1 MKHYSIRFVAL
12 LATLFLLVPMASAQ
26 FAGTGSGTESDP
38 YRIFNADQLTQ
49 MRNFL
54 NQEGVYFKLQND
66 INLTDWLADNYPGQ
80 GWQPVGSSS
89 EPFKGVLDGNNKT
102 ISGFSINRST
112 ADNVGLFG
120 YISGATIKNLTINGN
135 VTGHDYVGA
144 FVGGGTQDVSNTLKG
159 LTHNGTTAGNYRV
172 GSIVGACAGNFSNL
186 TANGN
191 VTGSWNDVGGAIGR
205 AGDVGSISDVT
216 VTGDVKTT
224 SSSAICTGGIVGYSN
239 LNISNAT
246 YSGNVTGG
254 SWVGGIIG
262 YTDVFNNLSN
272 ITLSNINAT
281 GSVKGSGDN
290 YYIGGICGRCGDGL
304 TISNGTS
311 RCKVTGKQYT
321 GGIIGGS
328 DNGALTLTACY
339 AEGNIIG
346 TTCVGGICG
355 RIQNPGSSSI
365 SGCNYWGNITGTS
378 QLGGVVGAIT
388 TDYTSPDFN
397 ATTTA
402 GYAYYYS
409 SSYSYSSTACF
420 YNTIHPGLERT
431 SSGGYVY
438 DVYIAKNIDEWAI
451 SRHTVY
457 TSSSKDTY
465 SAVYKVYNNIRTSS
479 ASSSKNLNIT
489 NCSAVGNINGTSTH
503 IGGVIGQDIDG
514 NSAYYTLAE
523 SKTVYYYEGNG
534 VNTSISSL
542 TLKKYN
548 YTYTTTNITDSYFSG
563 NLTGTNYIGGIAGT
577 KQGGQIN
584 KCYASASING
594 GQYIGG
600 IAGALSKESLNT
612 NENSLNA
619 NVSLCP
625 SITGTSNVGRIYGS
639 TDGNFSVAALGTN
652 SENRSMATTQVVV
665 NGVTQTITD
674 DLQNGTAVGV
684 SLLRLKSNY
693 VAWGWDFNN
702 KWTILD
708 TESFPYKNWQTA
720 PPTFSGK
727 LTSGATTIS
736 GKSTDGGTVY
746 LTTSSGK
753 TYSATCSGTTWSVT
767 VDALHAGETVTAYA
781 ASANKE
787 KSYFATTTVGF
798 LGSGTE
804 GDPYQIASAED
815 LQGLYKGGYYKIM
828 NDINLT
834 AWINKYSPSNG
845 WLPVGYDGAAV
856 YVDGGGHTITGL
868 WTNSTDAYTGLFSK
882 LKDGYIKNLN
892 VEVASGK
899 KVKGGQ
905 YTGILI
911 AYATGFEL
919 SNCSVKGNAEGTKY
933 VGGIAGYFTDSSSS
947 QLSDLTYEGSLSSS
961 TASAYIGGIAGQ
973 CTGGLYHVSSVV
985 QITATGSN
993 TYIGGLVG
1001 SFNNNSRTVSQCTAE
1016 VNISSSGTGC
1026 YIGGLIG
1033 KSSNTVTTGCYSSGT
1048 IQVTGN
1054 NSMTGGIAGYLSG
1067 GGISDNYSTA
1077 TISGTQRTAGLVG
1090 QADGGSQINRC
1101 YATGNITG
1109 IYYGAG
1115 IVGNLSGTNTKTTNC
1130 VALNNQLTFTDQSS
1144 WAARV
1149 IGGYDNAAGDPD
1161 GSNLALATM
1170 QVSLNGV
1177 PVTKYDDLV
1186 EGVAKSEAELKQQA
1200 TYKAMGWDFSD
1211 VWTMSADGYPVL
1223 KWQLE
1228 ASEPDITLGDLSGD
1242 GKVSITDIVMIIDV
1256 IAGTITDANKV
1267 AVADVNGDGNVS
1279 ITDCVAAIDLIAA
1292 DYGGETPDGHAW
1304 VDLGLPSG
1312 TLWATCNV
1320 GASSPEEYGDY
1331 FAWGETEPKSDY
1343 SWSTYK
1349 YCEGSENTMTKY
1361 CAQSS
1366 YGYNGFTDDLTELQP
1381 ADDAATANWGS
1392 GWQMPSHEQ
1401 NQELIDSS
1409 YTTTEWT
1416 QVNGVYGRKITSNS
1430 NGNSIFLP
1438 ATGYRNVTSLY
1449 NAGSYGYYW
1458 PRSLH
1463 ASKSY
1468 CAYYLFFKSGNI
1480 GWSYYS
1486 YRYYGRS
1493 VRPVRRLQMN
1503 SNGMVT
1509 AGVSAPQSAKRKT
1522 HAILSD
1528 TDFISAAMQE
1538 NVLNISLD
1546 NERHYTAFQM
1556 TVSVPEGMTL
1566 GRATMDKMRGADH
1579 LVTVRDLG
1587 RGHYLV
1593 AGFSAD
1599 NEELMGNSGCLLSI
1613 ITEGQ
1618 ADADIVIS
1626 DIEFAT
1632 TQAEAYY
1639 MVDVAV
1645 SGTPTGI
1652 NEMKDEDLRVKNEI
1666 YDLQGRRVTKATKG
1680 IYIYNGKKTI
1690 IK

>member
-1 MKHYSIRFVAL
+1 MKKLLTSVAL
-12 LATLFLLVPMASAQ
+12 LLCSLLTSFAQ
-26 FAGTGSGTESDP
+26 FAGNGSGTESDP
-38 YRIFNADQLTQ
+38 YRIFNAVQLSQ

-112 ADNVGLFG
+112 TDYVGLFG
-120 YISGATIKNLTINGN
+120 YISGATVKNLTINGN
-135 VTGHDYVGA
+135 VTGKDFVGA
-144 FVGGGTQDVSNTLKG
+144 FVGGCPQDVSSTLMG
-159 LTHNGTTAGNYRV
+159 LTHIGSTTGQARV
-172 GSIVGACAGNFSNL
+172 GGIAGVCAGNLSNL
-186 TANGN
+186 TVEGN
-191 VTGSWNDVGGAIGR
+191 VTGNYDVGGAIGR
-205 AGDVGSISDVT
+205 AGDVGSISGVT
-216 VTGDVKTT
+216 VTGNVNNNT
-224 SSSAICTGGIVGYSN
+224 SNVCTGGIAGYSI

-254 SWVGGIIG
+254 GWVGGIVG
-262 YTDVFNNLSN
+262 FAQASTFSNL
-272 ITLSNINAT
+272 TAT
-281 GSVKGSGDN
+281 GSVKGTYSDSDFV
-290 YYIGGICGRCGDGL
+290 GGICGRFLGNGL

-321 GGIIGGS
+321 GGIVGGS
-328 DNGALTLTACY
+328 ESGAVTLTSCY
-339 AEGNIIG
+339 AEGDITG
-346 TTCVGGICG
+346 TTAVGGICG

-365 SGCNYWGNITGTS
+365 SSCNYWGNITGTS
-378 QLGGVVGAIT
+378 QLGGVVGNIT
-388 TDYTSPDFN
+388 ITNCATTIPDFTT
-397 ATTTA
+397 TTTA
-402 GYAYYYS
+402 GYKKTRSGTNYGGTDTYYYS
-409 SSYSYSSTACF
+409 YNNCACF
-420 YNTIHPGLERT
+420 YNSDSPSFVRP
-431 SSGGYVY
+431 SGSFEG
-438 DVYIAKNIDEWAI
+438 
-451 SRHTVY
+451 Y
-457 TSSSKDTY
+457 TSFQYYVSASSIASDISKWRKSDGTVWAWDNGSYYSSY
-465 SAVYKVYNNIRTSS
+465 SAVKSVYNNIHTDN
-479 ASSSKNLNIT
+479 NLNIS
-489 NCSAVGNINGTSTH
+489 NCSAVGNINGTSSY
-503 IGGVIGQDIDG
+503 IGGIVGQDVSSQIAL
-514 NSAYYTLAE
+514 NE
-523 SKTVYYYEGNG
+523 SKTVYYYSGNG
-534 VNTSISSL
+534 SNSSTTSL
-542 TLKKYN
+542 TLKAYS
-548 YTYTTTNITDSYFSG
+548 TITTNISDSYYSG
-563 NLTGTNYIGGIAGT
+563 YLTGTNYIGGVAGT

-619 NVSLCP
+619 NVSLCS
-625 SITGTSNVGRIYGS
+625 SITGTSKVGRIYGS
-639 TDGNFSVAALGTN
+639 TDGNFSVAALGTT
-652 SENRSMATTQVVV
+652 SENRSMASTQVVI

-674 DLQNGTAVGV
+674 DLQNGTAVGI
-684 SLLRLKSNY
+684 SLLRYKSNY

-702 KWTILD
+702 NWTIQD
-708 TESFPYKNWQTA
+708 TESFPYKSWQTA

-736 GKSTDGGTVY
+736 GKSIDGGTVY
-746 LTTSSGK
+746 LTTSAGK

-781 ASANKE
+781 AGANKE
-787 KSYFATTTVGF
+787 KSYFTTTTVGF

-804 GDPYQIASAED
+804 EAPYQIASAED
-815 LQGLYKGGYYKIM
+815 LQGLYTGGYYKIM
-828 NDINLT
+828 NDIDLT
-834 AWINKYSPSNG
+834 AWINKYSSSKG

-868 WTNSTDAYTGLFSK
+868 WTNSTDQYTGLFSK

-911 AYATGFEL
+911 AGATGFEL

-1001 SFNNNSRTVSQCTAE
+1001 ILNNNSRTVSQCTAE

-1067 GGISDNYSTA
+1067 GGLSDSYSTA

-1149 IGGYDNAAGDPD
+1149 IGGYDEAAGDPD

-1186 EGVAKSEAELKQQA
+1186 EGIAKSEADLKQQA
-1200 TYKAMGWDFSD
+1200 TYEAMGWDFSD

-1256 IAGTITDANKV
+1256 IAGTITDANQV
-1267 AVADVNGDGNVS
+1267 AAADVNGDGNVS

-1292 DYGGETPDGHAW
+1292 QASTP
-1304 VDLGLPSG
+1304 
-1312 TLWATCNV
+1312 
-1320 GASSPEEYGDY
+1320 SS
-1331 FAWGETEPKSDY
+1331 ARRK
-1343 SWSTYK
+1343 
-1349 YCEGSENTMTKY
+1349 
-1361 CAQSS
+1361 
-1366 YGYNGFTDDLTELQP
+1366 
-1381 ADDAATANWGS
+1381 ANA
-1392 GWQMPSHEQ
+1392 M
-1401 NQELIDSS
+1401 
-1409 YTTTEWT
+1409 
-1416 QVNGVYGRKITSNS
+1416 
-1430 NGNSIFLP
+1430 
-1438 ATGYRNVTSLY
+1438 
-1449 NAGSYGYYW
+1449 
-1458 PRSLH
+1458 
-1463 ASKSY
+1463 
-1468 CAYYLFFKSGNI
+1468 
-1480 GWSYYS
+1480 
-1486 YRYYGRS
+1486 
-1493 VRPVRRLQMN
+1493 
-1503 SNGMVT
+1503 
-1509 AGVSAPQSAKRKT
+1509 
-1522 HAILSD
+1522 LSD
-1528 TDFISAAMQE
+1528 TDFITAAMQE
-1538 NVLNISLD
+1538 NALNISLN

-1566 GRATMDKMRGADH
+1566 GRATMDEMRGADH

-1587 RGHYLV
+1587 RGQYLV

-1599 NEELMGNSGCLLSI
+1599 NEELMAGSGRLLSI

-1618 ADADIVIS
+1618 TDADIVIS

-1639 MVDVAV
+1639 LADVAV

-1652 NEMKDEDLRVKNEI
+1652 NEMKNEELRMKNEI

>member
-1 MKHYSIRFVAL
+1 MMLLSIAAF
-12 LATLFLLVPMASAQ
+12 AQ
-26 FAGTGSGTESDP
+26 FSGSGSGTESDP
-38 YRIFNADQLTQ
+38 YRIFNADQLSQ

-66 INLTDWLADNYPGQ
+66 INLTEWLADNYPSQ
-80 GWQPVGSSS
+80 GWQPVGSAA
-89 EPFKGVLDGNNKT
+89 EPFKGILDGNNKT
-102 ISGFSINRST
+102 ISGFSVNRSST
-112 ADNVGLFG
+112 DYVGLFG
-120 YISGATIKNLTINGN
+120 YISGASIKNLTINGN
-135 VTGHDYVGA
+135 VTGKDFVGA
-144 FVGGGTQDVSNTLKG
+144 FVGGGTQDVSSTLMG
-159 LTHNGTTAGNYRV
+159 LTHNGSTTGQARV
-172 GSIVGACAGNFSNL
+172 GGIAGVCAGNLSNL
-186 TANGN
+186 TVEGN
-191 VTGSWNDVGGAIGR
+191 VTGNYDVGGAIGR
-205 AGDVGSISDVT
+205 AGDVGSISGVT
-216 VTGDVKTT
+216 VTGNVNNNT
-224 SSSAICTGGIVGYSN
+224 SNVCTGGIAGYSN

-254 SWVGGIIG
+254 GWVGGIVG
-262 YTDVFNNLSN
+262 FSQAKTFNNL
-272 ITLSNINAT
+272 TAT
-281 GSVKGSGDN
+281 GSVKGTYSDSDFV
-290 YYIGGICGRCGDGL
+290 GGICGKCENGL

-321 GGIIGGS
+321 GGIVGGS
-328 DNGALTLTACY
+328 ESGAVTLTSCY
-339 AEGNIIG
+339 AEGDITG
-346 TTCVGGICG
+346 TTAVGGICG
-355 RIQNPGSSSI
+355 QIKNPDSSSI
-365 SGCNYWGNITGTS
+365 SGCNYWGDITGTS
-378 QLGGVVGAIT
+378 QLGGVVGAVT
-388 TDYTSPDFN
+388 TDYASPDFN
-397 ATTTA
+397 AITGA
-402 GYAYYYS
+402 GIRYSGNYPYSHCFFNSSNPVFTKQTDTYNIHSGYYVKTEDIADWVCSEHYVQVYAIGKYTMPYQVLNNILTSTNISNTVNIINS
-409 SSYSYSSTACF
+409 S
-420 YNTIHPGLERT
+420 
-431 SSGGYVY
+431 
-438 DVYIAKNIDEWAI
+438 AI
-451 SRHTVY
+451 S
-457 TSSSKDTY
+457 
-465 SAVYKVYNNIRTSS
+465 
-479 ASSSKNLNIT
+479 
-489 NCSAVGNINGTSTH
+489 NINGTSAYVGGI
-503 IGGVIGQDIDG
+503 IGRDID
-514 NSAYYTLAE
+514 SYKPKYIVSET
-523 SKTVYYYEGNG
+523 KIIYYYEGASS
-534 VNTSISSL
+534 TSTTAL
-542 TLKKYN
+542 TLKKYS
-548 YTYTTTNITDSYFSG
+548 YSYTTTNISESYFSG
-563 NLTGTNYIGGIAGT
+563 NLTGTNNIGGIAGT

-594 GQYIGG
+594 GQNIGG
-600 IAGALSKESLNT
+600 IAGYLFKDSLNT

-619 NVSLCP
+619 NVSVCP

-639 TDGNFSVAALGTN
+639 TDGNFSVAALGTT

-674 DLQNGTAVGV
+674 NLQNGTAVGV
-684 SLLRLKSNY
+684 SQLRYKSNY

-702 KWTILD
+702 NWTIQD
-708 TESFPYKNWQTA
+708 TESFPYKSWQTA

-746 LTTSSGK
+746 LTTGAGK

-781 ASANKE
+781 AGANKE
-787 KSYFATTTVGF
+787 KSYFTTTTVVF

-804 GDPYQIASAED
+804 EDPYQIASAED
-815 LQGLYKGGYYKIM
+815 LQGLYTGGYYKIM
-828 NDINLT
+828 NDISLT
-834 AWINKYSPSNG
+834 AWINKYSPSKG
-845 WLPVGYDGAAV
+845 WLPVGYDGVAV
-856 YVDGGGHTITGL
+856 YVDGDGHTITGL
-868 WTNSTDAYTGLFSK
+868 WTNSTDQYTGLFSK

-899 KVKGGQ
+899 KVKGGGQ

-933 VGGIAGYFTDSSSS
+933 VGGIAGYIEGASAGSN
-947 QLSDLTYEGSLSSS
+947 LVDLTYEGSLASS
-961 TASAYIGGIAGQ
+961 TASAYIGGIAGH

-993 TYIGGLVG
+993 TYIGGLIG
-1001 SFNNNSRTVSQCTAE
+1001 SFNNNSKTVSQCTTE

-1048 IQVTGN
+1048 IQVTGD

-1115 IVGNLSGTNTKTTNC
+1115 IVSNLSGTNTKTTNC

-1200 TYKAMGWDFSD
+1200 TYEAMGWDFSD

-1223 KWQLE
+1223 QWQLE
-1228 ASEPDITLGDLSGD
+1228 ASEPEVAKGDLNDD

-1292 DYGGETPDGHAW
+1292 
-1304 VDLGLPSG
+1304 
-1312 TLWATCNV
+1312 
-1320 GASSPEEYGDY
+1320 GA
-1331 FAWGETEPKSDY
+1331 
-1343 SWSTYK
+1343 
-1349 YCEGSENTMTKY
+1349 
-1361 CAQSS
+1361 
-1366 YGYNGFTDDLTELQP
+1366 
-1381 ADDAATANWGS
+1381 
-1392 GWQMPSHEQ
+1392 
-1401 NQELIDSS
+1401 
-1409 YTTTEWT
+1409 
-1416 QVNGVYGRKITSNS
+1416 
-1430 NGNSIFLP
+1430 
-1438 ATGYRNVTSLY
+1438 
-1449 NAGSYGYYW
+1449 
-1458 PRSLH
+1458 
-1463 ASKSY
+1463 
-1468 CAYYLFFKSGNI
+1468 
-1480 GWSYYS
+1480 
-1486 YRYYGRS
+1486 
-1493 VRPVRRLQMN
+1493 
-1503 SNGMVT
+1503 
-1509 AGVSAPQSAKRKT
+1509 SAPQSTRRK
-1522 HAILSD
+1522 ANAMLSD
-1528 TDFISAAMQE
+1528 TDFLSAAMQE
-1538 NVLNISLD
+1538 NVLNISLAG
-1546 NERHYTAFQM
+1546 ERRYTAFQM
-1556 TVSVPEGMTL
+1556 TVSLPEGMTL

-1587 RGHYLV
+1587 RGQYLV

-1599 NEELMGNSGCLLSI
+1599 NEELMASSGRLLSI

-1618 ADADIVIS
+1618 TDADIVIS

-1639 MVDVAV
+1639 LADVAV

-1652 NEMKDEDLRVKNEI
+1652 NEMKNEELRVKNEI

>member
-26 FAGTGSGTESDP
+26 FAGTGSGTQSDP

-135 VTGHDYVGA
+135 VTGHNFVGA
-144 FVGGGTQDVSNTLKG
+144 FVGGGPQDVSSTLTG
-159 LTHNGTTAGNYRV
+159 LTHIGSTTGQERV
-172 GSIVGACAGNFSNL
+172 GGIAGACAGNLSNL
-186 TANGN
+186 TVEGN
-191 VTGSWNDVGGAIGR
+191 VTGTYDVGGAIGR
-205 AGDVGSISDVT
+205 AGDVGSISGVT
-216 VTGDVKTT
+216 VIGNVNNNT
-224 SSSAICTGGIVGYSN
+224 SNVCTGGVAGYSN

-262 YTDVFNNLSN
+262 FTSES
-272 ITLSNINAT
+272 ITLSNITAT
-281 GSVKGSGDN
+281 GSVKGTATDFV
-290 YYIGGICGRCGDGL
+290 GGICGRCLNLL

-311 RCKVTGKQYT
+311 RCDVTGKLYT
-321 GGIIGGS
+321 GGIVGGS
-328 DNGALTLTACY
+328 ESGAVTLTSCY
-339 AEGNIIG
+339 AEGDITG
-346 TTCVGGICG
+346 TTSVGGICG
-355 RIQNPGSSSI
+355 QIKNPGSSSI

-378 QLGGVVGAIT
+378 QLGGVVGAIS

-402 GYAYYYS
+402 GYEKS
-409 SSYSYSSTACF
+409 SFDASYTACF
-420 YNTIHPGLERT
+420 YNTPNPIFRVNNNYKC
-431 SSGGYVY
+431 YVY
-438 DVYIAKNIDEWAI
+438 RSCIATNIDDWVKSTCTIYYYADGYY
-451 SRHTVY
+451 HGVY
-457 TSSSKDTY
+457 PY
-465 SAVYKVYNNIRTSS
+465 VVYNNLRSLS
-479 ASSSKNLNIT
+479 YSQNVNIQ
-489 NCSAVGNINGTSTH
+489 NCSAVGNINGSSTY
-503 IGGVIGQDIDG
+503 IGGIVGQDING
-514 NSAYYTLAE
+514 TGAYYTVAD
-523 SKTVYYYEGNG
+523 SKTVYYYEGQGINE
-534 VNTSISSL
+534 NTTSL
-542 TLKKYN
+542 TLKKYS

-708 TESFPYKNWQTA
+708 TESFPYKSWQTA

-736 GKSTDGGTVY
+736 GKSIDGGTVY

-815 LQGLYKGGYYKIM
+815 LQGLYTGGYYKIM
-828 NDINLT
+828 DNINLT
-834 AWINKYSPSNG
+834 AWIGKYSASKG

-1115 IVGNLSGTNTKTTNC
+1115 IVSNLSGTNTKTTNC

-1200 TYKAMGWDFSD
+1200 TYEAMGWDFSD

-1223 KWQLE
+1223 QWQLE
-1228 ASEPDITLGDLSGD
+1228 ASEPEVAKGDLNDD

-1267 AVADVNGDGNVS
+1267 AAADVNGDGNVS
-1279 ITDCVAAIDLIAA
+1279 ITDCVAAIDLIAT

-1618 ADADIVIS
+1618 AAEDIIIS

-1632 TQAEAYY
+1632 TQAEAYHLA
-1639 MVDVAV
+1639 DVAV

-1652 NEMKDEDLRVKNEI
+1652 RAIENGKLKIENGV
-1666 YDLQGRRVTKATKG
+1666 YDLQGRRVTKTTKG
-1680 IYIYNGKKTI
+1680 IYIHNGKKTI

>member
-26 FAGTGSGTESDP
+26 FAGTGSGTQSDP

-120 YISGATIKNLTINGN
+120 YISGATIKNLTIKGN
-135 VTGHDYVGA
+135 VTGHNFVGA
-144 FVGGGTQDVSNTLKG
+144 FVGGGPQDVSSTLTG
-159 LTHNGTTAGNYRV
+159 LTHIGSTTGQERV
-172 GSIVGACAGNFSNL
+172 GGIAGACAGNLSNL
-186 TANGN
+186 TVEGN
-191 VTGSWNDVGGAIGR
+191 VTGTYDVGGAIGR
-205 AGDVGSISDVT
+205 AGDVGSISGVT
-216 VTGDVKTT
+216 VIGNVNNNT
-224 SSSAICTGGIVGYSN
+224 SNVCTGGVAGYSN

-262 YTDVFNNLSN
+262 FTSES
-272 ITLSNINAT
+272 ITLSNITAT
-281 GSVKGSGDN
+281 GSVKGTATDFV
-290 YYIGGICGRCGDGL
+290 GGICGRCLNLL

-311 RCKVTGKQYT
+311 RCDVTGKLYT
-321 GGIIGGS
+321 GGIVGGS
-328 DNGALTLTACY
+328 ESGAVTLTSCY
-339 AEGNIIG
+339 AEGDITG
-346 TTCVGGICG
+346 TTSVGGICG
-355 RIQNPGSSSI
+355 QIKNPGSSSI

-378 QLGGVVGAIT
+378 QLGGVVGAIS

-402 GYAYYYS
+402 GYRKYTG
-409 SSYSYSSTACF
+409 SYLNFSYISTACF
-420 YNTIHPGLERT
+420 YNTGSPRLQANSTGGFVT
-431 SSGGYVY
+431 MSS
-438 DVYIAKNIDEWAI
+438 IATDIDAWGI
-451 SRHTVY
+451 SRHTVC
-457 TSSSKDTY
+457 SLSESGTY
-465 SAVYKVYNNIRTSS
+465 SAIYKVYNNLRTSS
-479 ASSSKNLNIT
+479 ASTSINLNIT

-503 IGGVIGQDIDG
+503 VGGIIGKDIDG
-514 NSAYYTLAE
+514 NSEYYTVAD
-523 SKTVYYYEGNG
+523 SKTVYYYEGEG
-534 VNTSISSL
+534 VNTTITSL

-548 YTYTTTNITDSYFSG
+548 YYYKTSNITDSYFSG

-708 TESFPYKNWQTA
+708 TESFPYKSWQTA

-753 TYSATCSGTTWSVT
+753 TYSATCSGTTWSVI

-787 KSYFATTTVGF
+787 KSYFTTTTVGF

-815 LQGLYKGGYYKIM
+815 LQGLYKGGYYKVV

-834 AWINKYSPSNG
+834 AWIGKYSASKG

-973 CTGGLYHVSSVV
+973 CTGGLYYVSSVV
-985 QITATGSN
+985 QISATGSN

-1242 GKVSITDIVMIIDV
+1242 GKVSITDVVMIIDV
-1256 IAGTITDANKV
+1256 MAGTITDANKV
-1267 AVADVNGDGNVS
+1267 AAADVNGDGNVS

-1349 YCEGSENTMTKY
+1349 YCEGANKTMTKY
-1361 CAQSS
+1361 CTQSS
-1366 YGYNGFTDDLTELQP
+1366 YGYNGFTDNLTELQSE
-1381 ADDAATANWGS
+1381 DDAATANWGS
-1392 GWQMPSHEQ
+1392 GWQMPSREQ
-1401 NQELIDSS
+1401 IQELWNSS

-1438 ATGYRNVTSLY
+1438 AAGYRNGTDLR

-1458 PRSLH
+1458 SCSLNTSDRAH
-1463 ASKSY
+1463 FLRFSSNKDE
-1468 CAYYLFFKSGNI
+1468 LLD
-1480 GWSYYS
+1480 S
-1486 YRYYGRS
+1486 YRLNGRS

-1522 HAILSD
+1522 HSMLSD

-1556 TVSVPEGMTL
+1556 TVSMPEGMTL
-1566 GRATMDKMRGADH
+1566 GRATMDEMRGADH

-1587 RGHYLV
+1587 RGQYLV
-1593 AGFSAD
+1593 AGFSPN
-1599 NEELMGNSGCLLSI
+1599 NEELMASSGRLLSI

-1632 TQAEAYY
+1632 TQAEAYHLA
-1639 MVDVAV
+1639 DVAV

-1652 NEMKDEDLRVKNEI
+1652 NEMKNEEMVDGNW
-1666 YDLQGRRVTKATKG
+1666 YDLLGRRVTKTTKG
-1680 IYIYNGKKTI
+1680 IYIHNGKKTI

>member
-1 MKHYSIRFVAL
+1 MKKLLTSVAL
-12 LATLFLLVPMASAQ
+12 LLCSLLTSFAQ
-26 FAGTGSGTESDP
+26 FSGSGSGTESEP
-38 YRIFNADQLTQ
+38 YRIYNAVNLTQ

-66 INLTDWLADNYPGQ
+66 IDLTDWLAENYPGQ

-89 EPFKGVLDGNNKT
+89 EPFKGVLDGNGKT
-102 ISGFSINRST
+102 ISGFSINRSST
-112 ADNVGLFG
+112 DYVGLFG
-120 YISGATIKNLTINGN
+120 YISGATIKDLTLKGDIKGKAYVGSLLGSGSATVTNYTFEGTVTGTGNYTGGVGGYQSTASSSITVKGTVKGGNYTGGVYGYGVGLAFATFTGQVTGSSYIGGLEGQGSGTFNSCIVNAPVKGTSQYTGGLVGYTASSLSVSNCKHEGKVEGASYTGGLVGYTNSNITARNSTHRNN
-135 VTGHDYVGA
+135 VTGT
-144 FVGGGTQDVSNTLKG
+144 TQ
-159 LTHNGTTAGNYRV
+159 
-172 GSIVGACAGNFSNL
+172 
-186 TANGN
+186 
-191 VTGSWNDVGGAIGR
+191 
-205 AGDVGSISDVT
+205 
-216 VTGDVKTT
+216 
-224 SSSAICTGGIVGYSN
+224 
-239 LNISNAT
+239 
-246 YSGNVTGG
+246 
-254 SWVGGIIG
+254 
-262 YTDVFNNLSN
+262 
-272 ITLSNINAT
+272 
-281 GSVKGSGDN
+281 
-290 YYIGGICGRCGDGL
+290 
-304 TISNGTS
+304 
-311 RCKVTGKQYT
+311 T

-328 DNGALTLTACY
+328 ESGAVTLTSCY
-339 AEGNIIG
+339 AEGDITG
-346 TTCVGGICG
+346 TTSVGGICG
-355 RIQNPGSSSI
+355 QIKNPGSSSI
-365 SGCNYWGNITGTS
+365 SGCNYWGNITGTN
-378 QLGGVVGAIT
+378 QLGGVVGAVT
-388 TDYTSPDFN
+388 TDNTSPDFN

-402 GYAYYYS
+402 GYKYPPYS
-409 SSYSYSSTACF
+409 GSSYSMTACF
-420 YNTIHPGLERT
+420 YNN
-431 SSGGYVY
+431 SSPYVDCYSWGGFVKES
-438 DVYIAKNIDEWAI
+438 YIATDINEWGI
-451 SRHTVY
+451 IRHTVY
-457 TSSSKDTY
+457 TSSTRDTY
-465 SAVYKVYNNIRTSS
+465 SAVYKVHNNIRASS
-479 ASSSKNLNIT
+479 ASSSINLNIT

-503 IGGVIGQDIDG
+503 IGGIIGQDIDG
-514 NSAYYTLAE
+514 NSAYYTVAD
-523 SKTVYYYEGNG
+523 SKTVYYYEGEG
-534 VNTSISSL
+534 VNTSTTSL
-542 TLKKYN
+542 TLRKYSN
-548 YTYTTTNITDSYFSG
+548 TYTTTNITDSYFSG

-708 TESFPYKNWQTA
+708 TESFPYKSWQTA

-736 GKSTDGGTVY
+736 GKSIDGGTVY

-781 ASANKE
+781 AGANKE
-787 KSYFATTTVGF
+787 KSYFTTTTVGF

-804 GDPYQIASAED
+804 EAPYQIASAED
-815 LQGLYKGGYYKIM
+815 LQGLYTGGYYKIM
-828 NDINLT
+828 NDIDLT
-834 AWINKYSPSNG
+834 AWIGKYSPSKG

-856 YVDGGGHTITGL
+856 YVDGDGHTITGL
-868 WTNSTDAYTGLFSK
+868 WTNSTGTYTGLFSK

-911 AYATGFEL
+911 ANASNFEI
-919 SNCSVKGNAEGTKY
+919 SNCSVRGNAEGTSY
-933 VGGIAGYFTDSSSS
+933 VGGIAGYFSGNSSSPN
-947 QLSDLTYEGSLSSS
+947 LVDLTYEGSLASS
-961 TASAYIGGIAGQ
+961 TASACIGGIVSNGY
-973 CTGGLYHVSSVV
+973 GSMYHVSSVV
-985 QITATGSN
+985 QITSTGN
-993 TYIGGLVG
+993 NAYIGGLVG
-1001 SFNNNSRTVSQCTAE
+1001 VLLNGRKQQSEASQCTAE
-1016 VNISSSGTGC
+1016 VNINSSGTRSYVGGMFGALG
-1026 YIGGLIG
+1026 IGVGSG
-1033 KSSNTVTTGCYSSGT
+1033 HTVTESYSTGT
-1048 IQVTGN
+1048 IQVVGAD
-1054 NSMTGGIAGYLSG
+1054 SYTGGISGCMASGSLSD
-1067 GGISDNYSTA
+1067 SYSTV
-1077 TISGTQRTAGLVG
+1077 TLSGTQYTAGVVG
-1090 QADGGSQINRC
+1090 YSQGGNINRC

-1109 IYYGAG
+1109 VYKGAG
-1115 IVGNLSGTNTKTTNC
+1115 IAAQLKGAGAQVKNC

-1149 IGGYDNAAGDPD
+1149 IGGYDEAAGDPD

-1200 TYKAMGWDFSD
+1200 TYEAMGWDFSE

-1228 ASEPDITLGDLSGD
+1228 ASEPDVTLGDLSGD

-1267 AVADVNGDGNVS
+1267 AAADVNGDGNVS

-1292 DYGGETPDGHAW
+1292 QASTP
-1304 VDLGLPSG
+1304 
-1312 TLWATCNV
+1312 
-1320 GASSPEEYGDY
+1320 SS
-1331 FAWGETEPKSDY
+1331 ARRK
-1343 SWSTYK
+1343 
-1349 YCEGSENTMTKY
+1349 
-1361 CAQSS
+1361 
-1366 YGYNGFTDDLTELQP
+1366 
-1381 ADDAATANWGS
+1381 ANA
-1392 GWQMPSHEQ
+1392 M
-1401 NQELIDSS
+1401 
-1409 YTTTEWT
+1409 
-1416 QVNGVYGRKITSNS
+1416 
-1430 NGNSIFLP
+1430 
-1438 ATGYRNVTSLY
+1438 
-1449 NAGSYGYYW
+1449 
-1458 PRSLH
+1458 
-1463 ASKSY
+1463 
-1468 CAYYLFFKSGNI
+1468 
-1480 GWSYYS
+1480 
-1486 YRYYGRS
+1486 
-1493 VRPVRRLQMN
+1493 
-1503 SNGMVT
+1503 
-1509 AGVSAPQSAKRKT
+1509 
-1522 HAILSD
+1522 LSD
-1528 TDFISAAMQE
+1528 TDFITAALQE

-1546 NERHYTAFQM
+1546 NKRHYTAFQM
-1556 TVSVPEGMTL
+1556 TVSMPEGMTL

-1587 RGHYLV
+1587 CGQYLV

-1599 NEELMGNSGCLLSI
+1599 NEELMAGSGRLLSI

-1639 MVDVAV
+1639 LADVAV

-1652 NEMKDEDLRVKNEI
+1652 SEMKNEELRMKDEI

-1680 IYIYNGKKTI
+1680 IHIYNGKKTI